1 MNKFKELSFGI
12 RVAFQSGTMW
22 RILSSKQGVTLVELI
37 VVMSIIGIIALFGA
51 PEIMRF
57 VSDYKA
63 RSCATDLIQNMRI
76 AKSMALK
83 ENRQYLITFD
93 TSGKK
98 YRTGFDGSSPSDGDL
113 LDSVDGFGTDVNGPG
128 THGPVRVVDFQSQYG
143 GTVDYGTLAPAS
155 SLPGDTCTNGKACFG
170 GSNQYITFNRNG
182 SIAETG
188 SVYIMHTLRGFSY
201 CVSIVNFSGSMNMW
215 KWNGDEDNLT
225 ETTWTELR

>member
-1 MNKFKELSFGI
+1 ML
-12 RVAFQSGTMW
+12 
-22 RILSSKQGVTLVELI
+22 RILSLKQGVTLVELI
-37 VVMSIIGIIALFGA
+37 VVMSVIGIIALFGA

-93 TSGKK
+93 TPGKK
-98 YRTGFDGSSPSDGDL
+98 YRIGFDGNGDGDL
-113 LDSVDGFGTDVNGPG
+113 LDTGVDGFGTGPPV
-128 THGPVRVVDFQSQYG
+128 GPMRVVDFQSQYG
-143 GTVDYGTLAPAS
+143 GTVDYGTLAPAG
-155 SLPGDTCTNGKACFG
+155 SLPGDTCTNGKVCFG
-170 GSNQYITFNRNG
+170 TTNNQYITFNRNG

-188 SVYIMHTLRGFSY
+188 SVYIMHNLRGFSY
-201 CVSIVNFSGSMNMW
+201 CVDILNVSGSMNMW
-215 KWNGDEDNLT
+215 KWNGDEDNTT